1 MIKLQYIDGAI
12 KVSYIIKTGKP
23 VDRIVNESEWDYDI
37 VVMASSR
44 ITSRVRVLVGN
55 DDGCQIG

>member
-23 VDRIVNESEWDYDI
+23 VDRIVNESERDYDI

-55 DDGCQIG
+55 A